1 MPEKSRTPRPAP
13 RRAAARPAS
22 VPRPDLMP
30 RIGLGVDRHAFDRAR
45 RLTLGGVLIPGA
57 PGLRGHSDADVLAH
71 AVCDALL
78 GAMGLPDMGMRFKD
92 TDRRWRGRSSLFFV
106 RDAMRDVR
114 RRGLA
119 VGNLDAVLLA
129 ETPRLAPYVAAMRRR
144 LAGALWCDPAVVSVK
159 PKRGEGLG
167 FVGRGEG
174 MAAQAIVLLIPSS
187 AAPVAKRRAT
197 ARLARRAGSGRR

>member
-1 MPEKSRTPRPAP
+1 MRVGIGYDIHPL
-13 RRAAARPAS
+13 
-22 VPRPDLMP
+22 VPGRKL
-30 RIGLGVDRHAFDRAR
+30 IV
-45 RLTLGGVLIPGA
+45 GGIEIPH
-57 PGLRGHSDADVLAH
+57 PKGLRGHSDADVLAH

-144 LAGALWCDPAVVSVK
+144 LAGA
-159 PKRGEGLG
+159 
-167 FVGRGEG
+167 
-174 MAAQAIVLLIPSS
+174 
-187 AAPVAKRRAT
+187 
-197 ARLARRAGSGRR
+197 

>member
-1 MPEKSRTPRPAP
+1 
-13 RRAAARPAS
+13 
-22 VPRPDLMP
+22 VP
-30 RIGLGVDRHAFDRAR
+30 RIGLGVDRHPFDRSR
-45 RLTLGGVLIPGA
+45 RLTLGGVPIPGA

-78 GAMGLPDMGMRFKD
+78 GALGLPDMGMRFKD

-106 RDAMRDVR
+106 RDAMRDVL

-144 LAGALWCDPAVVSVK
+144 LAAALGCDPAAVSVK

-167 FVGRGEG
+167 FVGRREG

-187 AAPVAKRRAT
+187 PAPAARRRTAARTTRRRARGT
-197 ARLARRAGSGRR
+197 RRASGGATRRAGKGRR

>member
-1 MPEKSRTPRPAP
+1 MPDAP
-13 RRAAARPAS
+13 RL
-22 VPRPDLMP
+22 DTLP

-45 RLTLGGVLIPGA
+45 RLTLGGVAIPGA

-78 GAMGLPDMGMRFKD
+78 GALGLPDMGMRFKD
-92 TDRRWRGRSSLFFV
+92 TDRRWRGRSSLFFI

-119 VGNLDAVLLA
+119 VGNLDSVLLA
-129 ETPRLAPYVAAMRRR
+129 ETPRLAPHIAAMRRR
-144 LAGALWCDPAVVSVK
+144 LSGALGCDPAVVSVK

-167 FVGRGEG
+167 FVGRREG
-174 MAAQAIVLLIPSS
+174 MAAQAIVLLIPAAS
-187 AAPVAKRRAT
+187 APAAKRRIPRHTTRRGAGRT
-197 ARLARRAGSGRR
+197 TTRVTRRRARSGRR

>member
-1 MPEKSRTPRPAP
+1 MPETKRKARARTPR
-13 RRAAARPAS
+13 ARP
-22 VPRPDLMP
+22 RPPAATP
-30 RIGLGVDRHAFDRAR
+30 RIGLGVDRHPFDRSR
-45 RLTLGGVLIPGA
+45 RLTLGGVPIAGA

-78 GAMGLPDMGMRFKD
+78 GALGLPDMGMRFKD

-106 RDAMRDVR
+106 RDAMREVR
-114 RRGLA
+114 RRGLV

-129 ETPRLAPYVAAMRRR
+129 ETPRLAPHVAAMRRR
-144 LAGALWCDPAVVSVK
+144 LAGALGCDATAVSVK

-174 MAAQAIVLLIPSS
+174 MAAQAIVLLVPPVPAP
-187 AAPVAKRRAT
+187 AAGRRGAGRRA
-197 ARLARRAGSGRR
+197 AGGRR